1 VQSSI
6 DTNLYNK
13 DGTIREIL
21 DENGKPYTMR
31 NIDMPFIRTH
41 GSNIYMR
48 CPECGKIK
56 YGSNFLYLPK
66 TSSGGSFYPMCEACA
81 NKVQPNDM
89 IGVKKLL
96 EDIGVTFN
104 EKCWIYVVLSSLSS
118 ARIASK
124 STRTTGFCT
133 TYYGLFY
140 GKSEQD
146 MIDFI
151 NNNNLQC
158 LVPSMIPTQVKF
170 SLRQEAAKEILDR
183 EIHRDYD
190 IKNNNVKPSVVAP
203 MVSANV
209 DAKTNIKEEVKAKPL
224 TVQDLAQ
231 SQEHENRL
239 IDDVTLSEANVIDS
253 LTKDDIQYLGLK
265 WGTTYK
271 ASEWVKM
278 ENLYQQYASEYEMSV
293 DREQVLKNICKVS
306 IKMDQALDIGDV
318 KSYKDLSA
326 TYDTLR
332 KSARFTDAQKSE
344 RKARDIDSIGE
355 LVSYVELK
363 GGAIPSDIDPIDE
376 PQDKVDFIIKDMK
389 NYVDNLV
396 KNELGL
402 SSLIE
407 SFIKKSEQNRV
418 QSVDDIIQ
426 ESFKT
431 DEEIA
436 HDRNESFQEFMLN
449 EIGGEPMMFGADDDG
464 A

>member
-1 VQSSI
+1 
-6 DTNLYNK
+6 
-13 DGTIREIL
+13 
-21 DENGKPYTMR
+21 MR
-31 NIDMPFIRTH
+31 NIDISFIRTH
-41 GSNIYMR
+41 GSDIYMR

-56 YGSNFLYLPK
+56 YGSNFLYLPS
-66 TSSGGSFYPMCEACA
+66 TGSGGSFYPMCEACT

-89 IGVKKLL
+89 VGVSKLL

-118 ARIASK
+118 NRIASK
-124 STRTTGFCT
+124 STRTSGFCT
-133 TYYGLFY
+133 KYYGMFY

-158 LVPSMIPTQVKF
+158 LVPSMIPTQGKF
-170 SLRQEAAKEILDR
+170 ALRREAASETLDR
-183 EIHRDYD
+183 EIHRDHD
-190 IKNNNVKPSVVAP
+190 IKNNNIKQPAVAP
-203 MVSANV
+203 VVETNSKP
-209 DAKTNIKEEVKAKPL
+209 KTSKPL

>member
-1 VQSSI
+1 MQSSI

-21 DENGKPYTMR
+21 DENGKQYSMR
-31 NIDMPFIRTH
+31 NIDVSFIKSH
-41 GSNIYMR
+41 GDNIYMR

-56 YGSNFLYLPK
+56 YGCNFLYLP
-66 TSSGGSFYPMCEACA
+66 SQGSGGSFYPLCEACA
-81 NKVQPNDM
+81 NKVSPNDM
-89 IGVKKLL
+89 VGVRKLL

-104 EKCWIYVVLSSLSS
+104 EKCWIYIVLLSLSS
-118 ARIASK
+118 NKKASK
-124 STRTTGFCT
+124 YTRTTGFCT
-133 TYYGLFY
+133 KYYATFY

-151 NNNNLQC
+151 NNNHLQC
-158 LVPSMIPTQVKF
+158 LVTSMIPTQVKF
-170 SLRQEAAKEILDR
+170 ALRHESAKETLDR

-190 IKNNNVKPSVVAP
+190 IRNNNISTVSTGQANAVEEKP
-203 MVSANV
+203 
-209 DAKTNIKEEVKAKPL
+209 KKPL

-253 LTKDDIQYLGLK
+253 LTNDDIQYLGLK